1 MSSTYNTYFYEMS
14 LYDSTVFSKY
24 IQLLKSVYVCTCA
37 RTRVY
42 HSTYVEVTVQLV
54 RVSSLSITWVQGTEL
69 RSSDLMTSVFYVVT
83 HLISLILK

>member
-1 MSSTYNTYFYEMS
+1 MTVQCSVNTYS
-14 LYDSTVFSKY
+14 
-24 IQLLKSVYVCTCA
+24 QLLKVCVCV

-54 RVSSLSITWVQGTEL
+54 RVSSLSIMWVQGTEL
-69 RSSDLMTSVFYVVT
+69 RSSDLITSAFYVVI